1 MLQLS
6 FVKHHRWYG
15 IYVLTVS
22 VKHHIPDPTSLHAL
36 AALAR
41 PVQWG
46 CSLRRPH
53 LWKTTFLQQD
63 FSSPGEA
70 MSADV

>member
-1 MLQLS
+1 MLHLP

-15 IYVLTVS
+15 IYVLVVS
-22 VKHHIPDPTSLHAL
+22 VKHRIPDPTSLHAL

-46 CSLRRPH
+46 MLSQETTSLENN
-53 LWKTTFLQQD
+53 L
-63 FSSPGEA
+63 SPTGFFKPW
-70 MSADV
+70 